1 MKCRSHVG
9 SSILR
14 IRALG
19 RRILQKTVPDR
30 EHRAGERISVSVAGL
45 AQVWGRGKQPTF
57 SASVF
62 SILPG

>member
-30 EHRAGERISVSVAGL
+30 EHRAGERISAEGRRICGGL
-45 AQVWGRGKQPTF
+45 
-57 SASVF
+57 SAS
-62 SILPG
+62 LG